1 MPRRSGAHGQLSGGA
16 GRQGCTQA
24 LQGAGRPPV
33 LPPRPP
39 LARDMV
45 GRAQRGRRHGKHPLC
60 APGQR
65 NTPRTG
71 PRGSPPRPKGC
82 EAHLGRWPVQLR
94 PWEGIGGGGCLRQG
108 LQVGQV
114 ALQGLGQHATLQ
126 AEAPLVW
133 DALLRAPGKER
144 EASGGPQAQC
154 WLCPQGPQRAGGQQG
169 CAGTQAPGQAARAGS
184 EGPTRRSHRPRWCPV
199 CTQAWCWDTGEPGER
214 TLTYFLNSRPTT
226 GGRDKPEWGV
236 GQDLLSAGRTSAAER
251 LPGQGGET
259 GERWARHPLLWAC
272 LRQRPPLHSPP
283 GAKEQAQR
291 VRRSCSPT
299 SRKRGTQGSAGHWLA
314 SQLTGR

>member
-1 MPRRSGAHGQLSGGA
+1 MPPSRLRLRSSGTLCFELLRRRGRCQAVRGHSTGSTRGAHGRHRGG
-16 GRQGCTQA
+16 QGC
-24 LQGAGRPPV
+24 V
-33 LPPRPP
+33 
-39 LARDMV
+39 
-45 GRAQRGRRHGKHPLC
+45 
-60 APGQR
+60 
-65 NTPRTG
+65 
-71 PRGSPPRPKGC
+71 
-82 EAHLGRWPVQLR
+82 
-94 PWEGIGGGGCLRQG
+94 
-108 LQVGQV
+108 
-114 ALQGLGQHATLQ
+114 
-126 AEAPLVW
+126 
-133 DALLRAPGKER
+133 
-144 EASGGPQAQC
+144 
-154 WLCPQGPQRAGGQQG
+154 
-169 CAGTQAPGQAARAGS
+169 GTQAPGQAARAGS